1 MHRSSS
7 ALLAA
12 VVAILWAAAPLA
24 AQQLGSSESPPRS
37 SGPRLTSGENP
48 IRRSGAVTLAPFM
61 GLNFPSGDLSR
72 RSNTGLTFGVQG
84 TWGLGALALMA
95 EASYSNFTGKLENG
109 VEYEDFGTFEIA
121 GGARAGIPFAGLYAG
136 GLAGYWLSYYSE
148 IDEGGDEFDVVPI
161 VGIHLGPADV
171 GVRYKGL
178 LGDLDWF
185 SITAAVHFRLR

>member
-12 VVAILWAAAPLA
+12 LAALLCSAPPLA
-24 AQQLGSSESPPRS
+24 AQKLASGGSQS
-37 SGPRLTSGENP
+37 SSSAFKLTSGEGP
-48 IRRSGAVTLAPFM
+48 IGSAGAVTLGPFM

-84 TWGLGALALMA
+84 TWGLGVLALMA

-109 VEYEDFGTFEIA
+109 VEFEDFGTIEVA
-121 GGARAGIPFAGLYAG
+121 GGARAGIPLAGLYAG
-136 GLAGYWLSYYSE
+136 GLAGYFVSFYSD

-161 VGIHLGPADV
+161 VGIHFGPADV

-185 SITAAVHFRLR
+185 SVTLAVHFRLR

>member
-12 VVAILWAAAPLA
+12 VAAIACLATPLA
-24 AQQLGSSESPPRS
+24 AQKLPSSEPPPRS
-37 SGPRLTSGENP
+37 GGLRLTSGEGP
-48 IRRSGAVTLAPFM
+48 IRSSGAITIAPFM
-61 GLNFPSGDLSR
+61 GLNFPSGDLGR

-84 TWGLGALALMA
+84 TWGLGVLALMA

-121 GGARAGIPFAGLYAG
+121 GGARVPIPLAGLYAG
-136 GLAGYWLSYYSE
+136 GLAGYWLSYSSE
-148 IDEGGDEFDVVPI
+148 IDEGGDELDVVPM
-161 VGIHLGPADV
+161 VGIHFGPADV

-185 SITAAVHFRLR
+185 AITAAVHFRLR

>member
-1 MHRSSS
+1 MHRSS

-12 VVAILWAAAPLA
+12 VVAILWAAPPLA

-109 VEYEDFGTFEIA
+109 VEYEDFSTFEIA
-121 GGARAGIPFAGLYAG
+121 GGARAGIPLAGLYAG

-185 SITAAVHFRLR
+185 AITAAVHFRLR

>member
-7 ALLAA
+7 ALLTAVAA
-12 VVAILWAAAPLA
+12 ITCAALPLA
-24 AQQLGSSESPPRS
+24 AQQLGSSGGPPPS
-37 SGPRLTSGENP
+37 SGPRLTSGEGP
-48 IRRSGAVTLAPFM
+48 IRSSGAITIAPFM

-84 TWGLGALALMA
+84 TWGLGVLALMA
-95 EASYSNFTGKLENG
+95 EASYTNFTGKLENG
-109 VEYEDFGTFEIA
+109 VEFDDFFTIEFA
-121 GGARAGIPFAGLYAG
+121 GGARAGIPLAGLYAG
-136 GLAGYWLSYYSE
+136 GLAGYWLSYYSD
-148 IDEGGDEFDVVPI
+148 IGEGGDEFDIVPM

>member
-7 ALLAA
+7 ALLTAVAA
-12 VVAILWAAAPLA
+12 ITCAVLPLA
-24 AQQLGSSESPPRS
+24 AQQLGSSGSPPAS
-37 SGPRLTSGENP
+37 SGPRLTSGEGP
-48 IRRSGAVTLAPFM
+48 IRSSGAITLGPFM

-84 TWGLGALALMA
+84 TWGLGVLALMA
-95 EASYSNFTGKLENG
+95 EASYTNFTGKLENG
-109 VEYEDFGTFEIA
+109 IEFEDFFTIEFA
-121 GGARAGIPFAGLYAG
+121 GGARAGIPLAGLYAG
-136 GLAGYWLSYYSE
+136 GLAGYFLSFYPG
-148 IDEGGDEFDVVPI
+148 IDEGGGEFDLVPI

-185 SITAAVHFRLR
+185 AITAAVHFRLR

>member
-1 MHRSSS
+1 MHRSTS

-12 VVAILWAAAPLA
+12 VVAILCSAAPLA
-24 AQQLGSSESPPRS
+24 AQKLASSESPPRS
-37 SGPRLTSGENP
+37 GGPRLTSGEGP
-48 IRRSGAVTLAPFM
+48 IRSSGAITVAPFM

-84 TWGLGALALMA
+84 TWGLGVLALMA

-109 VEYEDFGTFEIA
+109 IEFEDFSTVEFA
-121 GGARAGIPFAGLYAG
+121 GGARAGIPLAGLYAG
-136 GLAGYWLSYYSE
+136 GLAGYFLSYSNE
-148 IDEGGDEFDVVPI
+148 IDEGGDEFDLVPI

>member
-37 SGPRLTSGENP
+37 SGPRLTSGEDP

-84 TWGLGALALMA
+84 TWGLGVLALMA

-109 VEYEDFGTFEIA
+109 IEYEDFGTIEFA
-121 GGARAGIPFAGLYAG
+121 GGARVPIPLAGLYAG
-136 GLAGYWLSYYSE
+136 GLAGYWISYYSD

-161 VGIHLGPADV
+161 VGIHFGPADV